1 MDRGLGLGY
10 RGWMIRGC
18 ALLGVMVG
26 AGCFAADNTA
36 APPGELA
43 RFDPIAQFS
52 AMAAYAGPQARLVRM
67 SATYVKS
74 DGTMDFTADY
84 HTRLRVDFVV
94 NASAADVDQLGPV
107 APGSGYAVGDAIDTQ
122 IIVVKPRVRHVSS
135 GGSSWSERHLGM
147 ERDPGMGK
155 TLTTTFV
162 AAPTCSFATLW
173 STAIAAG
180 APRDVVANIDYD
192 EDGYTFTANGHDF
205 KREFAMDCSL
215 IAE

>member
-1 MDRGLGLGY
+1 
-10 RGWMIRGC
+10 MIRGR
-18 ALLGVMVG
+18 ALLGVMVV
-26 AGCFAADNTA
+26 AGCFTAENTA
-36 APPGELA
+36 APPGDLA

-84 HTRLRVDFVV
+84 PTRLAVDFVV
-94 NASAADVDQLGPV
+94 NASADDVDQLGPV

-122 IIVVKPRVRHVSS
+122 LIVVKPRIQHVKS
-135 GGSSWSERHLGM
+135 GGERHLGM
-147 ERDPGMGK
+147 ERNPGRGK

-173 STAIAAG
+173 SAAIAAG
-180 APRDVVANIDYD
+180 APKDVVANIEYD
-192 EDGYTFTANGHDF
+192 DDGYTFMANGHDF
-205 KREFAMDCSL
+205 RRRFAMDCSL

>member
-1 MDRGLGLGY
+1 
-10 RGWMIRGC
+10 MIRGR
-18 ALLGVMVG
+18 ALLGVMVVT
-26 AGCFAADNTA
+26 GCFAADNTA
-36 APPGELA
+36 PPPGELA
-43 RFDPIAQFS
+43 RFDPIASFS
-52 AMAAYAGPQARLVRM
+52 AMAAYAGPEPRLVRM

-84 HTRLRVDFVV
+84 PTRLRIDFVV

-122 IIVVKPRVRHVSS
+122 IIVTKPGLRHVSS
-135 GGSSWSERHLGM
+135 TGGSRNERHLGM

-162 AAPTCSFATLW
+162 APPTCSFATLW
-173 STAIAAG
+173 SAAIAAG
-180 APRDVVANIDYD
+180 APKDVVANIHYD

-205 KREFAMDCSL
+205 RRAFAMDCSL
-215 IAE
+215 VAQ